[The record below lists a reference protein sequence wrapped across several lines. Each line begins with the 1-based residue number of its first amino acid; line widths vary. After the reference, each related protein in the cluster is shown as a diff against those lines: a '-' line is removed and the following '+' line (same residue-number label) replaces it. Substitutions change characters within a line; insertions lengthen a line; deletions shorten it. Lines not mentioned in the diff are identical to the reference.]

1 MKTKVILSVLAGIL
15 AVVALWWVIFGAKVL
30 ASDPIGQGN
39 ATITENSA
47 ENRLAAEREWA
58 SSYEEVVS
66 ADKNLTAL
74 ALDKDA
80 EPGKTRYI
88 GAVNYCNSVV
98 AEYDKLADS
107 PLTQKFQP
115 EGYPT
120 QINTSK
126 TETDCKE

>member
-66 ADKNLTAL
+66 ADKNLTSL
-74 ALDKDA
+74 GLDKDA

-120 QINTSK
+120 KINPNDPS
-126 TETDCKE
+126 TDCKE